1 MFGYLGFVQRIVKNT
16 LRECMV
22 KHESA
27 ILDSKAHC
35 KLIIVSYNQSRGVSM
50 ASDA

>member
-16 LRECMV
+16 LRECMIN
-22 KHESA
+22 HESA
-27 ILDSKAHC
+27 ILDSRVHC
-35 KLIIVSYNQSRGVSM
+35 KLIIVSYNQSRGVFM